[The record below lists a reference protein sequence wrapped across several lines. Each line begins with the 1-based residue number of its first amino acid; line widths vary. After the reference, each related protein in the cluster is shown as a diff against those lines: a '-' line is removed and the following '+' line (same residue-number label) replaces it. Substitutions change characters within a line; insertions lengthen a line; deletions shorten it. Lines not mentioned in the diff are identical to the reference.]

1 MKYYVNFAIKPV
13 LRNDNQGA
21 QNNQTLLALNPNF
34 RMPQAPMY
42 QQDGVFNQMCKYR
55 LVNLQFP
62 RASDADL
69 VSLNGQSLILRFRNV
84 GTRNQFNVFNTQG
97 DGAATFTG
105 GGTFTPL
112 EFHIRCGKQMVS
124 NATVAPPPSLI
135 QNNNAGIGDTSSV
148 ELIGPPMWGEVPE
161 IVLYTYYSAG
171 SITDF
176 NPDLELD
183 IVFTLEIEPIYSKT
197 N

>member
-1 MKYYVNFAIKPV
+1 MKYYVNFAVKPV
-13 LRNDNQGA
+13 LRNAAQGDI
-21 QNNQTLLALNPNF
+21 NNQTLYALNPNF

-42 QQDGVFNQMCKYR
+42 QQDGVYNQMCKYR

-62 RASDADL
+62 RAGEDDL
-69 VSLNGQSLILRFRNV
+69 AVLNGQSLILRFRNV
-84 GTRNQFNVFNTQG
+84 GTRNQFNLFNSQG
-97 DGAATFTG
+97 AGAATFNG
-105 GGTFTPL
+105 GGTSTPL
-112 EFHIRCGKQMVS
+112 EFHIRCGKQIYQNS
-124 NATVAPPPSLI
+124 GGAAI
-135 QNNNAGIGDTSSV
+135 QHNSEGIGDTSSV

-176 NPDLELD
+176 DPELEMD

>member
-13 LRNDNQGA
+13 ARNAAQGDI
-21 QNNQTLLALNPNF
+21 NNQTLHALNPNF

-42 QQDGVFNQMCKYR
+42 QQDGGYNQMCKYR

-62 RASDADL
+62 RASEEDIA
-69 VSLNGQSLILRFRNV
+69 VLNGQSLILRFRNV
-84 GTRNQFNVFNTQG
+84 GTRNQFNLFNTQG
-97 DGAATFTG
+97 AGAATFTG
-105 GGTFTPL
+105 GGTNTPL
-112 EFHIRCGKQMVS
+112 EFHIRCGKQLVQ
-124 NATVAPPPSLI
+124 NAGGAAI
-135 QNNNAGIGDTSSV
+135 QNNNAAIGDTSSV

-161 IVLYTYYSAG
+161 IVLYTYFSAG

-176 NPDLELD
+176 DPDQEMD
-183 IVFTLEIEPIYSKT
+183 IVFTLEIEPIYSKI